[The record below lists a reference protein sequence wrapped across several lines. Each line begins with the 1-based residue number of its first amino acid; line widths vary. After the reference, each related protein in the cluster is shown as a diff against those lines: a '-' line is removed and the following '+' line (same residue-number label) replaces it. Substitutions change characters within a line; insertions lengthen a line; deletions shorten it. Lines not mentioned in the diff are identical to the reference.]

1 MERIFGA
8 GAFERKVPGSK
19 PGKEASVRYVSFDD
33 PASIPKLFYEVLN
46 KMEPKLVNS
55 GGAVLEG
62 TRLELPDGKVRA
74 AGSSRLQAEAAR
86 RTIAYAGWAETSL
99 SRA

>member
-62 TRLELPDGKVRA
+62 TKLELPDGKVRA
-74 AGSSRLQAEAAR
+74 AGFKPPACGGGGGAAHYRHTPVGGKR
-86 RTIAYAGWAETSL
+86 R
-99 SRA
+99 